1 MKALVI
7 HPYMH
12 VLGGGERVCLHI
24 VRALLEDEHDV
35 SLVGESVNQHE
46 LEEVLSQEALRKVR
60 WFPYEPFEP
69 RIKKF
74 SVYQRIMHHM
84 FGKSKIKDKIGE
96 VDLEVL
102 TQDVFFLYN
111 IGRKKVAYV
120 HYPEYLVHLEGAKPW
135 SKGFWKLYYA
145 PVLWYWHRQI
155 KKIDLFLCNSE
166 YTKMAIKEKWNKEA
180 DVVYPPVDV
189 EKIKPSTKEE
199 FVVSIGR
206 IVKEKNYEIL
216 IEAAKLMPE
225 VKFLIV
231 GRKQDEAYYEK
242 LKRIKPD
249 NVTLLTDLSYKD
261 LFSLLSR
268 AKVYLHT
275 MIGEHFGISIVEAM
289 AAGCI
294 PIVHNSG
301 GTKEAIG
308 NLGYVYN
315 NIEEC
320 RNKISEAFHRDIDP
334 SRIAQHAKRFSAE
347 NFRKEIKEKL
357 KEKHFL

>member
-24 VRALLEDEHDV
+24 VRALSEEKHSVTLI
-35 SLVGESVNQHE
+35 SESVSSHE
-46 LEEVLSQEALRKVR
+46 LEEILGPDALKDLTWLSYR
-60 WFPYEPFEP
+60 PFEP
-69 RIKKF
+69 KIKKF
-74 SVYQRIMHHM
+74 AVYQRILHH
-84 FGKSKIKDKIGE
+84 KSMKNRFKKKIKAS
-96 VDLEVL
+96 DLEIL
-102 TQDVFFLYN
+102 TQDVMFLCDV
-111 IGRKKVAYV
+111 GKKKVAYV
-120 HYPEYLVHLEGAKPW
+120 HYPEYLVHLEGARPW
-135 SKGFWKLYYA
+135 SKGFWRLYYA
-145 PVLWYWHRQI
+145 PVLWYWRRQI

-199 FVVSIGR
+199 FVISVGR

-216 IEAAKLMPE
+216 IEAAKLLPE
-225 VKFLIV
+225 VKFVIV
-231 GRKQDEAYYEK
+231 GRKQDEEYYEK
-242 LKRIKPD
+242 IRRSKPD
-249 NVTLLTDLSYKD
+249 NVTLFTDLSYEE

-301 GTKEAIG
+301 GTREAIED
-308 NLGYVYN
+308 LGYTYN
-315 NIEEC
+315 NLEEC
-320 RNKISEAFHRDIDP
+320 CDYIGRALHNGVDP
-334 SRIAQHAKRFSAE
+334 SRIAKHAKKFSAE
-347 NFRKEIKEKL
+347 NFRREIKTRL
-357 KEKHFL
+357 KQKGFL